1 MDNEQYKTD
10 YYKIKDESEKG
21 FSNLSLFIGNQL
33 FMFAV
38 FNESFTSVLEIC
50 HIKISGTAQNDNQL
64 AEKIRFLISNYRLDQ
79 RTFKNVNLSILNS
92 QFTLV
97 PEAYDLNDNVKK
109 LLDFTTG
116 SEKTKSSFI
125 HKTDQLNFCYTITED
140 LLPYLERTFKNAT
153 IRHAGVVTID
163 LLMNNSSVKNADLL
177 LNFNN
182 GIFEI
187 AAKKQ
192 NKLIYYNV
200 FHYEINEDVLY
211 YLLFMMEQCEFNP
224 LTCKLV
230 IAGQMDTEGELV
242 KAIKKYIKH
251 VSFAVNDKTFS
262 SSFAGLKLPDHYF
275 FSLTNQHLC
284 VS

>member
-1 MDNEQYKTD
+1 M
-10 YYKIKDESEKG
+10 SE
-21 FSNLSLFIGNQL
+21 N
-33 FMFAV
+33 V
-38 FNESFTSVLEIC
+38 
-50 HIKISGTAQNDNQL
+50 QNDNQFI
-64 AEKIRFLISNYRLDQ
+64 EKIRYLISNYRLDQ
-79 RTFKNVNLSILNS
+79 GLFKNVNICILNT

-97 PEAYDLNDNVKK
+97 PEAYDLKDNVKK

-116 SEKTKSSFI
+116 SEKTKNSFI
-125 HKTDQLNFCYTITED
+125 HKTDQLNFCYTITEE

-153 IRHAGVVTID
+153 IRHAGVITID

-251 VSFAVNDKTFS
+251 VSFAVNDKTFGS
-262 SSFAGLKLPDHYF
+262 GFADLKLPDHYF

-284 VS
+284 AS